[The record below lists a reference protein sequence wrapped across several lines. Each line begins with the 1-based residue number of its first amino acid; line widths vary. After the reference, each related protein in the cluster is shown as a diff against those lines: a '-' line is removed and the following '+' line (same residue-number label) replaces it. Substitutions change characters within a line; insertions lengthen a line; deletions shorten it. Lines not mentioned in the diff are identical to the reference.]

1 MWTHYG
7 RAWNSVFNLTR
18 NGRRASTHCALGSL
32 RFVNAPAKRM
42 AVLLGSL
49 FVLAIAIPLIP
60 IPNEWLY
67 AGRIVSSVS
76 FVSLPILAIYYLGM
90 LGWTWRVALVV
101 LIVSASAFVALTF
114 TARGLT
120 EPPVAVAI
128 VGAILQLGVLAW
140 ASSLGILIA
149 TAIRDK
155 NLLLPI
161 CIVLATVDIIAV
173 LAPIGTV
180 KRAMETETG
189 RTVFETIS
197 FKVPQFGSATPAAQ
211 IGPADFLF
219 LSMFF
224 AAIHRFGMRSR
235 ETLFAIIPG
244 LLIYLG
250 IVLFFGQF
258 SVFGIPLRALP
269 ALVPIGILVIAINI
283 REFKFSREEKIM
295 TWTLFLI
302 CAAAIWASFALT
314 KTQAIEKQ
322 TNESA
327 PRSQPE

>member
-1 MWTHYG
+1 M
-7 RAWNSVFNLTR
+7 
-18 NGRRASTHCALGSL
+18 
-32 RFVNAPAKRM
+32 NAPAKRL
-42 AVLLGSL
+42 ALLLGSL
-49 FVLAIAIPLIP
+49 FLLAVVIPLTP

-67 AGRIVSSVS
+67 AGRIVSSVL

-90 LGWTWRVALVV
+90 LGWTWQRALVT
-101 LIVSASAFVALTF
+101 LIASASAFTALTLL
-114 TARGLT
+114 ARDLAA
-120 EPPVAVAI
+120 PPIVAAI
-128 VGAILQLGVLAW
+128 VAAILQLGLLAW
-140 ASSLGILIA
+140 ASSLGILVA
-149 TAIRDK
+149 SAIRDK

-161 CIVLATVDIIAV
+161 GIVLATVDIIAV

-180 KRAMETETG
+180 KRALETETG
-189 RTVFETIS
+189 RAVFEMIS

-219 LSMFF
+219 LAMFF

-258 SVFGIPLRALP
+258 YVFGIPLRALP
-269 ALVPIGILVIAINI
+269 ALVPIGILVIATNL

-295 TWTLFLI
+295 TWSLLFI

-314 KTQAIEKQ
+314 KSQPNENQ

-327 PRSQPE
+327 PRSQRE